1 MTSKC
6 TQSAPAAST
15 ASTSSPSRAKFAERM
30 DGAMMQSDMAASGL
44 GAQLADGV
52 VGGVDLAGLLLRL
65 AAQVLGHATQAVG
78 VVLGNQAA
86 VGTVDLG
93 LAGVLGQAQHLVG
106 VVLLRPEPVGVE
118 GVTDQRAERATG
130 RMPQQQPA
138 GDEAEQLAVPPHGAP
153 PAAKPGR
160 EEYQAASASMSAG
173 CRLLARLLMGT
184 CWRRPLR

>member
-52 VGGVDLAGLLLRL
+52 VGGVDLAGLFLRL

-78 VVLGNQAA
+78 VVLGDQPA
-86 VGTVDLG
+86 VGAVDLR
-93 LAGVLGQAQHLVG
+93 LAGIGPQAQHLVG
-106 VVLLRPEPVGVE
+106 VVCLRPEPVGIE
-118 GVTDQRAERATG
+118 GMADKGADHRAG
-130 RMPQQQPA
+130 RVPQQQPA

-153 PAAKPGR
+153 PVAKPGR
-160 EEYQAASASMSAG
+160 EEYQAARASMSAG
-173 CRLLARLLMGT
+173 CRLLARPVMGT